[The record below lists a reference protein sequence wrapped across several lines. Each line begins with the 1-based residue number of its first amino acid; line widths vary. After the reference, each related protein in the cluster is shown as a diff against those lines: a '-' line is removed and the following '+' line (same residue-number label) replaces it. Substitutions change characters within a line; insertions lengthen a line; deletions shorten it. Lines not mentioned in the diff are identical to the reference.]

1 MIVLGWLF
9 KRHPLEML
17 WIAVLCFAAIFA
29 PYITGYDPYTVVLS
43 ERFKGVSLAHPFG
56 TDEYGRDV
64 FTRVVFGT
72 RIVLY
77 VILLSGLLSAFG
89 GTLIGLLS
97 GYVGR
102 KSDLV
107 LSRFIDAVQAFPA
120 TLLGVMLAAA
130 MGPSLWAA
138 ILSISVFGTP
148 VLARVVRG
156 DVLRIKEMGYTEAS
170 RALGAGH
177 FHIIRKVIFP
187 NVLNSIIIQT
197 SSIAPRA
204 VITVAGLSFLGLGAQ
219 PPKPS
224 WGAMIADARSYM
236 YQHPTYLIVLI
247 SVLSIT
253 IIAINLLGDG
263 VRDLLAKERSR
274 A

>member
-1 MIVLGWLF
+1 MILLGRLF
-9 KRHPLEML
+9 KSHLLEML
-17 WIAVLCFAAIFA
+17 WIAALCFAAIFA
-29 PYITGYDPYTVVLS
+29 PYITSHDPYTVVLS
-43 ERFKGVSLAHPFG
+43 ERFQGVSLLHLFG

-64 FTRVVFGT
+64 FTRIVFGT

-77 VILLSGLLSAFG
+77 VMFLSGVLSAFG

-97 GYVGR
+97 GYLGG
-102 KSDLV
+102 KSDL
-107 LSRFIDAVQAFPA
+107 LLARLIDAIQAFPA
-120 TLLGVMLAAA
+120 ILLGVMLAAA
-130 MGPSLWAA
+130 MGPSLHAA
-138 ILSISVFGTP
+138 ILSISIFGTP

-156 DVLRIKEMGYTEAS
+156 DTLRIKEMGYTEAS
-170 RALGAGH
+170 RALGASH
-177 FHIIRKVIFP
+177 FHIITKAILP
-187 NVLNSIIIQT
+187 NVLNSIIIQI

-224 WGAMIADARSYM
+224 WGAMIADARPYM
-236 YQHPTYLIVLI
+236 YQHPTYLIVLV

-253 IIAINLLGDG
+253 LIVLNLLGDG
-263 VRDLLAKERSR
+263 VRDLLARERSR